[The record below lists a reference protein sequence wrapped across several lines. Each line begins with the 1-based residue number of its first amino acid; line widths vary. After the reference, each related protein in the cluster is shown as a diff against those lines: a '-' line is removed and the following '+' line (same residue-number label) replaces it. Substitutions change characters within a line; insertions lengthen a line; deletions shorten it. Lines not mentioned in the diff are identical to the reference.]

1 MAALCNCVMLSM
13 RGTHPVQA
21 DISDDVALTT
31 GNLMTSPNACRA
43 FWRYNCDVLRYQSIR
58 RGGGTARH
66 GTARGGLRCMFLE
79 TQSPDSA
86 WDDFHV
92 NLIICLFKSNLTNV
106 LDGANTD
113 RTL

>member
-1 MAALCNCVMLSM
+1 MRAGLSGVTTATCCVTKASE
-13 RGTHPVQA
+13 G
-21 DISDDVALTT
+21 
-31 GNLMTSPNACRA
+31 
-43 FWRYNCDVLRYQSIR
+43 
-58 RGGGTARH
+58 GGGTARH